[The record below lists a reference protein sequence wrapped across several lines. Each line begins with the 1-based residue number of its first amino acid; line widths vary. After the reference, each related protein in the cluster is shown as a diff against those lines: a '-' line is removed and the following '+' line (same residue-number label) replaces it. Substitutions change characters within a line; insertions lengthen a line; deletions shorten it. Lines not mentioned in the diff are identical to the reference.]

1 MKNIIFSFCL
11 LFTGMCFGQNIVV
24 SEGLD
29 VRTDRTY
36 ELLGDFG
43 DKYMIASYADDHFT
57 IHNFNKELYLTSS
70 QDFNLPDKRCRII
83 HVYPYEDQYFVMY
96 SAEDHDT
103 LFIVNQSYQ
112 PNFEKIK
119 TDTIMKLD
127 RNFQNYSFRYTFSE
141 DQSKFG
147 LTVIRSNEVTGYAV
161 YDIKY
166 EELVQNSS
174 LKLREFDFYDDYR
187 KSLVTNSGIFYLIFE
202 QNNFL
207 YKKEEHA
214 FFIYKLRESG
224 ELEESILPMK
234 TLLTYDASFLFDNR
248 NHKLIICGLGSE
260 KDLNRAELIFQV
272 KQDPKDLDY
281 FDYATFVFHNNLLN
295 DFYGNDRRTKFDY
308 LEDIQIQDLILMDDG
323 STIMVLEEV
332 QKMKRMTSSGRI
344 DYYGSRYTVDYHYEN
359 LLLFNLSADNSNSW
373 QKLLPKRQFSNDDE
387 GAYSSYFLYKN
398 PNHLR
403 LIYNDEIRNENTVSE
418 YIIRPNGA
426 SLRTNLL
433 STDFQKL
440 RLQVRNGMQISNHGV
455 LIPSMRGKVLKLLL
469 IDYLN

>member
-1 MKNIIFSFCL
+1 MKNIFFSFCL
-11 LFTGMCFGQNIVV
+11 FFAGTCFSQNIIV

-29 VRTDRTY
+29 IRTDRTY

-43 DKYMIASYADDHFT
+43 DKYMIASYSDDLFT
-57 IHNFNKELYLTSS
+57 LHNFNSELYLTSA
-70 QDFNLPDKRCRII
+70 QDFKLPDKKCRII
-83 HVYPYEDQYFVMY
+83 HMYPYEDRYFALY
-96 SAEDHDT
+96 SAEEKDT

-112 PNFEKIK
+112 SNFEKIK

-127 RNFQNYSFRYTFSE
+127 RSFQNYSFRYTFSE
-141 DQSKFG
+141 DLSKYG
-147 LTVIRSNEVTGYAV
+147 LTVIRSNEIVGYAV

-166 EELVQNSS
+166 EELVQSS
-174 LKLREFDFYDDYR
+174 PVQLKEFDFYDDYR

-214 FFIYKLRESG
+214 FFMYKLRESG
-224 ELEESILPMK
+224 EMEESILPMK
-234 TLLTYDASFLFDNR
+234 TLLTYDANFLYDNT

-260 KDLNRAELIFQV
+260 KDLNKAELIFQV

-281 FDYATFVFHNNLLN
+281 FEYATFVFHNNLLN
-295 DFYGNDRRTKFDY
+295 DFYGNDRRAKFDY
-308 LEDIQIQDLILMDDG
+308 LEDIQIQDVILLNDG

-332 QKMKRMTSSGRI
+332 QKMERMTSSGRI

-359 LLLFNLSADNSNSW
+359 LILFHLSSNDDESW

-387 GAYSSYFLYKN
+387 GAYSSYFLFKN

-440 RLQVRNGMQISNHGV
+440 RLQVRNGMQLSGHRV
-455 LIPSMRGKVLKLLL
+455 LIPSMRGKVLKLLM